1 MKTLPHA
8 KQLRAKK
15 CFDRSGVR
23 GKKIPSEVFL
33 DIKILRREL
42 RACVCVCARVSPYC
56 VMERQ
61 SSTKSSPDITHSHL
75 LSLSVCV
82 YAGLCV

>member
-1 MKTLPHA
+1 MSGETQQMKTLPHA

-42 RACVCVCARVSPYC
+42 RACVCARGRGCGYGC
-56 VMERQ
+56 RWAICM
-61 SSTKSSPDITHSHL
+61 TG
-75 LSLSVCV
+75 C
-82 YAGLCV
+82 